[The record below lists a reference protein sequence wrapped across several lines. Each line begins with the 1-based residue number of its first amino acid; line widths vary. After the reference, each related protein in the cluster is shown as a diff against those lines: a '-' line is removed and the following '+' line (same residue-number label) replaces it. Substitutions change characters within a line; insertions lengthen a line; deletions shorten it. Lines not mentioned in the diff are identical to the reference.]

1 MRCAMR
7 FAMRFATAFALAA
20 TFTVVLA
27 AAAPPAPT
35 TADGLSFVEGLLNAE
50 DLVHVPQTA
59 WIIASG
65 LEEGV
70 GLQGHIYLVNTAN
83 GSSRVLIPGH
93 VAYGP
98 KAAVYGDC
106 PGKPDESRF
115 SAHGLSLSGQTASEQ
130 RLLVVHHGERESIEV
145 FRFKA
150 AAKAPALTWIGCVVF
165 PPGVSANGVTALP
178 GGGIAATSFMDTD
191 DPDAFKK
198 LSAGQPTGG
207 VLIWRPRRGW
217 QKLSA
222 AAGIS
227 APNGVEATPD
237 GRQLFVAGWGD
248 QTVTRV
254 SIAGD
259 RSQRDVLRTGFH
271 TDNLRWG
278 SDGFLYAAGQRDNV
292 PDLMACATT
301 SKICSGPFSVLKIDS
316 MTLKTVEVLR
326 HPGDPRFG
334 SASTALK
341 IGGQFWLG
349 TPRGARIAVIAPSAG
364 NAETAPSSRT
374 APPFRDGQAQEM
386 PPP

>member
-1 MRCAMR
+1 MR
-7 FAMRFATAFALAA
+7 FAITFALVA
-20 TFTVVLA
+20 TFTIVLA
-27 AAAPPAPT
+27 AAAPPAST
-35 TADGLSFVEGLLNAE
+35 TADGLSFVEGLVNAE

-59 WIIASG
+59 WVIASG
-65 LEEGV
+65 LEEGA
-70 GLQGHIYLVNTAN
+70 GLPGHIYLVNTAN
-83 GSSRVLIPGH
+83 ASSRVLIPGN
-93 VAYGP
+93 VVYGP
-98 KAAVYGDC
+98 KAAIYGDC

-115 SAHGLSLSGQTASEQ
+115 SAHGLSLSGKTASEQ

-150 AAKAPALTWIGCVVF
+150 AATAPALTWIGCVVF

-191 DPDAFKK
+191 DSDALKK

-222 AAGIS
+222 AVGIS

-248 QTVTRV
+248 QTVNRL
-254 SIAGD
+254 SIGED
-259 RSQRDVLRTGFH
+259 QSQRDIVRTGFH

-278 SDGFLYAAGQRDNV
+278 SDGFLYAAGQRDTV
-292 PDLMACATT
+292 PDLMACATK
-301 SKICSGPFSVLKIDS
+301 SKICPGPFSVLKIDP
-316 MTLKTVEVLR
+316 TTFKTVEVLR

-334 SASTALK
+334 GASTALE

-349 TPRGARIAVIAPSAG
+349 TPRGARVAVIAAPAG

-374 APPFRDGQAQEM
+374 APPSPGGQAQEIS
-386 PPP
+386 PLNR

>member
-1 MRCAMR
+1 MRC
-7 FAMRFATAFALAA
+7 AMRFATAFALAA

-35 TADGLSFVEGLLNAE
+35 TVDGLSFVEGLVNAE

-59 WIIASG
+59 WLIASG
-65 LEEGV
+65 MAEGAEGA
-70 GLQGHIYLVNTAN
+70 GLQGHLYLVNKAN
-83 GSSRVLIPGH
+83 ESSRVLVPGH

-98 KAAVYGDC
+98 KAAIYRDC

-115 SAHGLSLSGQTASEQ
+115 STHGLSLSGQPLSEQ
-130 RLLVVHHGERESIEV
+130 QLLVVHHGERESIEV

-150 AAKAPALTWIGCVVF
+150 AETAPALTWIGCVVF

-178 GGGIAATSFMDTD
+178 GGGMAATSSLDTD

-198 LSAGQPTGG
+198 LVAGQPTGG
-207 VLIWRPRRGW
+207 VLVWRPRRGW

-227 APNGVEATPD
+227 SPNGIEATPD

-248 QTVTRV
+248 QTVTRL
-254 SIAGD
+254 SIGED
-259 RSQRDVLRTGFH
+259 QSQRDVVRTGFH

-278 SDGFLYAAGQRDNV
+278 SDGFLYASGQRDTV
-292 PDLMACATT
+292 PDLYACATK
-301 SKICSGPFSVLKIDS
+301 SKICSGPFSVLKIDPR
-316 MTLKTVEVLR
+316 TLKTVEVLR

-334 SASTALK
+334 GASTALK

-349 TPRGARIAVIAPSAG
+349 TPRGARIAVIAASPG
-364 NAETAPSSRT
+364 HAEMLHR
-374 APPFRDGQAQEM
+374 Q
-386 PPP
+386 